1 MASWKDTDFYE
12 RKKGLINTFRV
23 RRGLKFL
30 STPFHEAQ
38 KNLVRK
44 QTFLSEHENSLSCK
58 FSESLIIQLSLKILF
73 RPRKKTFEK
82 MERDQ
87 RREVFF
93 PLQRRGWRI
102 FLGSQEPIEKKKES
116 DLSERKGYRWP
127 YISFLKTSFTL
138 RFRSFIQE

>member
-23 RRGLKFL
+23 RRGLKFF
-30 STPFHEAQ
+30 STPFHE

-44 QTFLSEHENSLSCK
+44 QTFLSEHENSLSRK

-73 RPRKKTFEK
+73 RSRRETLEK

-93 PLQRRGWRI
+93 PLQRRGWGI

-127 YISFLKTSFTL
+127 CISFLKTSFTL

>member
-1 MASWKDTDFYE
+1 M
-12 RKKGLINTFRV
+12 INTFRV
-23 RRGLKFL
+23 RLKFL

-73 RPRKKTFEK
+73 RPRKKTLEK

-93 PLQRRGWRI
+93 PLQRRGWGI

-116 DLSERKGYRWP
+116 DLSERKGYRWSC
-127 YISFLKTSFTL
+127 ISFLKTSFTL

>member
-1 MASWKDTDFYE
+1 M
-12 RKKGLINTFRV
+12 INTFRV
-23 RRGLKFL
+23 RLKFL

-44 QTFLSEHENSLSCK
+44 QTFLSEHENSLSRK

-73 RPRKKTFEK
+73 RPRKKTLEK

-93 PLQRRGWRI
+93 PLQRRGWGI

-127 YISFLKTSFTL
+127 CISFLKTSFTL

>member
-44 QTFLSEHENSLSCK
+44 QTFLSEHENSLSRK

-73 RPRKKTFEK
+73 RPRKKTLEK
-82 MERDQ
+82 MEREISEE
-87 RREVFF
+87 RYFF
-93 PLQRRGWRI
+93 PFRDEGGQYFSVRRNPSRKRKNLIFRRGKDT
-102 FLGSQEPIEKKKES
+102 GGPV
-116 DLSERKGYRWP
+116 
-127 YISFLKTSFTL
+127 
-138 RFRSFIQE
+138 

>member
-23 RRGLKFL
+23 RRGLKFF
-30 STPFHEAQ
+30 STPFHE

-44 QTFLSEHENSLSCK
+44 QTFLSEHENSSSRK

-93 PLQRRGWRI
+93 PLQRRGWAI

-127 YISFLKTSFTL
+127 CISFLKTSFTL